1 MKRILFQGDSIT
13 DAYRNREAPDALN
26 AMGIGYPQLIK
37 ARLGMDYPGQ
47 FDFQNRGVSGDRVV
61 DVYARIKCDLI
72 NLAPDY
78 LSILIGVNDVWH
90 ELGSRHNGVDAE
102 KFEMIYDLLLSE
114 VRQSLPQVK
123 LMVLEPF
130 VLQGG
135 ATVDPEDPQR
145 WEVFSR
151 EVPMRA
157 AAARRVA
164 EKHGAVF
171 VPLQEKL
178 DALCDQAPAS
188 YWLADGVHPT
198 PMGHEAITREW
209 IKAFRQMTD

>member
-13 DAYRNREAPDALN
+13 DAYRNRETPEALN

-61 DVYARIKCDLI
+61 DVYARIKQDLI

-78 LSILIGVNDVWH
+78 LSLLIGVNDVWH
-90 ELGSRHNGVDAE
+90 ELGGRHNGVDAE
-102 KFEMIYDLLLSE
+102 KFEMIYDLLLTE
-114 VRQSLPQVK
+114 VQRSLPQVK

-130 VLQGG
+130 VLQGS
-135 ATVDPEDPQR
+135 ATVSAEDPQR
-145 WEVFSR
+145 WTAFSR
-151 EVPMRA
+151 EVPLRA

-164 EKHGAVF
+164 EKHGALF

-178 DALCDQAPAS
+178 DALCAQAPAD

-198 PMGHEAITREW
+198 AMGHEAIAREW
-209 IKAFRQMTD
+209 VKAFSQIMD